1 MGGEQANGALYPL
14 GLSPSSM
21 PQSARH
27 LLFPDHTMR
36 LLALLLASAFALAC
50 SP

>member
-1 MGGEQANGALYPL
+1 MGKANGALYPL

-21 PQSARH
+21 PWSARH
-27 LLFPDHTMR
+27 LLFPDHTMH
-36 LLALLLASAFALAC
+36 LLVLLLAFAFVPAC